1 MQLLKASARLP
12 ALADIAAWRSH
23 STASWLAVL
32 LPGLSPAAGGA
43 LLAAPVGD
51 GAGAAHAAK
60 RISAASNPIFMI
72 HPCSAISGD
81 APLFVAFPASGA
93 NTFFWWWF
101 S

>member
-60 RISAASNPIFMI
+60 SISAASNPSLMI
-72 HPCSAISGD
+72 HLRAALSGD
-81 APLFVAFPASGA
+81 DDLFLAFPAAGA
-93 NTFFWWWF
+93 NTFFW
-101 S
+101 